1 MGAAVIALCAMP
13 TRAQIPDELLRRL
26 LPPGQED
33 MRRDE
38 HERQEE
44 RERREEFRERQ
55 GVIRRDDFRER
66 QDEIR
71 EAMFRLREECER
83 GDRRACV
90 RFGMILGRNQDREA
104 EWRRERPEYFWWER

>member
-1 MGAAVIALCAMP
+1 MGAAVIALSAMP